1 MAQAERPFR
10 IIVVGGGV
18 AGLVASN
25 ALQKLGIDHVV
36 LEKHSDIA
44 PPLGAGISMWPHGL
58 RILHQLGYLPAIQKA
73 AVPISREV
81 SVDDFPSYQLALFIP
96 VVKDHHESH
105 KLSNNAS
112 HGIGFFP
119 LERRNFLEILYD
131 GLPDKSF
138 IKTNAG
144 VEDVRQFPDRVEV
157 KLGDG
162 TVEVGDMVLGCDGVH
177 SHMRTLMWQHAGKTS
192 PGLIPNKEKTSLKT
206 SWKTLALTTPPIP
219 ELGDSYLTVTYNR
232 GITFLATSQPHAV
245 YFFVIFALD
254 EPFTWP
260 HRERYTEEDAQKL
273 ADLVIDKPITQEL
286 LFGEVWRRRT
296 RSAVIS
302 LEECVMDHWHHG
314 RIVLAGDAV
323 HKVHPNMALGGNS
336 AIEGV
341 ARVINN
347 IHKVMQA
354 TKGPKPSGTAL
365 NSAFATYQQEMQ
377 QRMKELMDISNMV
390 AKMHTY
396 ATPYHKFLANW
407 ILPLSNDRNFADLIG
422 GYIAAGPKLSFLPS
436 AGFTTGMME
445 WQEKSDDV
453 DDNENNPKAIEITKM
468 TMARISEISATA

>member
-1 MAQAERPFR
+1 MVQGERPFR
-10 IIVVGGGV
+10 VIVVGGGV

-58 RILHQLGYLPAIQKA
+58 RILHQLGYLPAIRKA
-73 AVPISREV
+73 AAHYLTI
-81 SVDDFPSYQLALFIP
+81 
-96 VVKDHHESH
+96 
-105 KLSNNAS
+105 AS

-119 LERRNFLEILYD
+119 LERRTFLEILYD

-144 VEDVRQFPDRVEV
+144 VQDVEQFPDRVEIT
-157 KLGDG
+157 LTDG
-162 TVEVGDMVLGCDGVH
+162 TVEVGDMILGCDGVH

-206 SWKTLALTTPPIP
+206 CWKTLALTTPPIP
-219 ELGDSYLTVTYNR
+219 ELGDSYLTVTYNN

-245 YFFVIFALD
+245 YFFVIFTLD
-254 EPFTWP
+254 KPFTWP

-273 ADLVIDKPITQEL
+273 ANLVIDRPVTEEL

-302 LEECVMDHWHHG
+302 LEECVMEHWHHG

-341 ARVINN
+341 ARVVNN
-347 IHKVMQA
+347 IHKVMQT
-354 TKGPKPSGTAL
+354 TKGSKPSGTAL
-365 NSAFATYQQEMQ
+365 NSAFAAYENEMK
-377 QRMKELMDISNMV
+377 QRMKELMGISNMV

-396 ATPYHKFLANW
+396 ATTYHKFLANW
-407 ILPLSNDRNFADLIG
+407 VLPLSNDKNFADLMG
-422 GYIAAGPKLSFLPS
+422 GYFASGPKLNFLPS
-436 AGFTTGMME
+436 VGFTNGMIE
-445 WQEKSDDV
+445 WKEKPDDI
-453 DDNENNPKAIEITKM
+453 DDENSNDKAIKVTKVIT
-468 TMARISEISATA
+468 TTISEISATA